1 MLQHLHSL
9 IEHYGYIGITIL
21 LIGGVVGLPLPDEIF
36 LTYIGYN
43 VYREN
48 LAYFPALTSA
58 VLGAM
63 GGITLSYIIGNKFG
77 LPLLLKYG
85 PKIYITEN
93 KIHSTKKLF
102 DKIGPPL
109 LFVGFFIPGVRHIT
123 AYIAA
128 INNYSFRKF
137 AIFAYAGAFSWSLT
151 FVTLGIMLGEKWRLV
166 GLYLSDFSFYIVL
179 LLLIIGLIIY
189 YFYRRKKQRSN

>member
-9 IEHYGYIGITIL
+9 IEHYGYIGITII

-43 VYREN
+43 VYSER
-48 LAYFPALTSA
+48 LAQFPAMTSA
-58 VLGAM
+58 ILGAI
-63 GGITLSYIIGNKFG
+63 GGISLSYFIGNKFG

-85 PKIYITEN
+85 PKIYITES
-93 KIHSTKKLF
+93 KIHSTKNLF
-102 DKIGPPL
+102 EKIGPTL
-109 LFVGFFIPGVRHIT
+109 LFIGFFIPGVRHVT

-128 INNYSFRKF
+128 INNYSFKKF
-137 AIFAYAGAFSWSLT
+137 AVFAYSGAIVWSIT
-151 FVTLGIMLGEKWRLV
+151 FVTLGIILGEKWRLV

-179 LLLIIGLIIY
+179 FLLLVALIVY
-189 YFYRRKKQRSN
+189 YLYKKRKGTK